1 MGPGDKSTSKWADNR
16 QTMPREH
23 DLALGASFAFSA
35 RRSVSEG
42 GFEPPRPIRPLGPRP
57 RLAHGSAELPRARAS
72 ASSTPRRASGRLPG
86 AELLHVLKLPDFE
99 RADRIG

>member
-1 MGPGDKSTSKWADNR
+1 MAPGDKSTSKWADNR

-42 GFEPPRPIRPLGPRP
+42 DLHPHGP
-57 RLAHGSAELPRARAS
+57 
-72 ASSTPRRASGRLPG
+72 
-86 AELLHVLKLPDFE
+86 
-99 RADRIG
+99 